1 MGNRNRFK
9 SWTLSPFCANSKNFH
24 IPMLMIQNR
33 AYPVWA
39 TTVPW
44 PIYLPVLPSSC
55 LCIPYSQN
63 RTACRKE
70 HSHSPW
76 TFSLFY
82 QLNHKNT
89 LVKAK
94 TQNTC
99 VSCLKSDPASLVSR
113 TVFSSRPS
121 LLVRDLSLSRLS
133 LSLSRSSLSFS
144 HSGNGIGTGA
154 SSTCSLLSVF
164 LTLIFSSSCCNFLF
178 AA

>member
-1 MGNRNRFK
+1 MKK
-9 SWTLSPFCANSKNFH
+9 SWCVLWSEIYGNSMQK
-24 IPMLMIQNR
+24 
-33 AYPVWA
+33 
-39 TTVPW
+39 
-44 PIYLPVLPSSC
+44 PVLPLLIDFLTLLPNESVHH
-55 LCIPYSQN
+55 IP
-63 RTACRKE
+63 
-70 HSHSPW
+70 
-76 TFSLFY
+76 
-82 QLNHKNT
+82 
-89 LVKAK
+89 VKAK

-133 LSLSRSSLSFS
+133 LSLSLSRNSLSFS